1 MTNTVKTTKQL
12 VIFWDGWPSQW
23 HPSPFEIDGVQYN
36 CCEQYMMAEKARVF
50 GDEEAEGLVMEV
62 DNPRLQKAIG
72 RRVADFDAKQW
83 DSVCRGIVYQ
93 GNLAKF
99 EQNPDLRNELMQTA
113 ERIIVEASPFDQIW
127 GVGLA
132 PDDPRVLD
140 QDAWRGMNWL
150 GIAVMQVREELKR
163 REGLPSKDIERALVE
178 GQLEA
183 RQAIETG

>member
-1 MTNTVKTTKQL
+1 MKNTVTTTNDY

-23 HPSPFEIDGVQYN
+23 HPSPLEIDGISYN

-50 GDEEAEGLVMEV
+50 GDEETESLILEV

-72 RRVADFDAKQW
+72 RRVANFDVRTW
-83 DSVCRGIVYQ
+83 ESVCRGVVYQ

-99 EQNPDLRNELMQTA
+99 EQNLDLRDELMDTA
-113 ERIIVEASPFDQIW
+113 DRIIVEASPVDQIW

-132 PDDPRVLD
+132 PEDPRVFD
-140 QDAWRGMNWL
+140 PDEWRGMNWL
-150 GIAVMQVREELKR
+150 GIAVMQVREEFKR
-163 REGLPSKDIERALVE
+163 RDGLPSSDIESAMIE

-183 RQAIETG
+183 RNELASG